1 MATDLP
7 ALVVVGAG
15 GHGRAIAELARL
27 CGHAVV
33 GFLDAHPPGPD
44 VDGLPV
50 WPDSIGASGVL
61 PGGADGVAFGVGNN
75 ESRAA
80 LMVRFARFP
89 QPSLVHPRAIVSPSA
104 VIDRGVVVLPG
115 AVVHTGAQVG
125 AGAIVNSGAVV
136 EHHCALGSASHVA
149 PGAILCGGTQLG
161 DRALVGAG
169 AVVTP
174 QRLIGVGA
182 VVGAGAVVI
191 ADVPDGAVV
200 AGVPAKARSHADG

>member
-7 ALVVVGAG
+7 ALVVLGAG
-15 GHGRAIAELARL
+15 GHGRAVAELARL

-33 GFLDAHPPGPD
+33 GFLDASPPSAT

-50 WPDSIGASGVL
+50 WPESIVQAGVL
-61 PGGADGVAFGVGNN
+61 PADAGGVVFGVGDN
-75 ESRAA
+75 EARAA
-80 LMVRFARFP
+80 LMARHARFP
-89 QPSLVHPRAIVSPSA
+89 QPSLVHPRAIISPSA
-104 VIDRGVVVLPG
+104 VIAEGAVILPG

-125 AGAIVNSGAVV
+125 RGAIVNSGAVV
-136 EHHCALGSASHVA
+136 EHHCILGEASHVA
-149 PGAILCGGTQLG
+149 PGAVLCGGARLG

-174 QRLIGVGA
+174 QRVIGMAA
-182 VVGAGAVVI
+182 VVGAGAVVV

-200 AGVPAKARSHADG
+200 SGVPARARGGGDE